1 MKDYELV
8 NEMLKPITKNEIR
21 AGYPVLTE
29 DHFFFQL
36 VTEFMTEKTKWTGTV
51 TDLLSEMKRRDICP
65 TTAAKLLH
73 KYGKTVLKRNGV
85 TVKFM
90 RTNRRRLIEL
100 RHKGDGKSDRKRDG
114 IVHDISDMFR

>member
-51 TDLLSEMKRRDICP
+51 TDLLSEMKRNIRSFIRF
-65 TTAAKLLH
+65 TF
-73 KYGKTVLKRNGV
+73 
-85 TVKFM
+85 KFDF
-90 RTNRRRLIEL
+90 RVVNFCRVFYYR
-100 RHKGDGKSDRKRDG
+100 KSESRSADL
-114 IVHDISDMFR
+114 F

>member
-36 VTEFMTEKTKWTGTV
+36 VTEFMTGKTKWTGTV
-51 TDLLSEMKRRDICP
+51 TDLLSEMNCENVCIS
-65 TTAAKLLH
+65 TAAKLLH
-73 KYGKTVLKRNGV
+73 KYGKTVLK
-85 TVKFM
+85 KWC
-90 RTNRRRLIEL
+90 
-100 RHKGDGKSDRKRDG
+100 DGKIHAYRPQKID
-114 IVHDISDMFR
+114 